1 MLFIKIKKNK
11 KKEEKNMEN
20 NKEQKPSSNVPK
32 SPSPQKEKEEYENKK
47 SYASQRYS
55 RSHSRSHSPHH
66 SRSHHRS
73 DNYSRKPYYRYSRS
87 PRMKYH
93 RKTSRENSAE
103 NTGNVLYVSNF
114 PKYLRDDEIK
124 EKFDKY
130 GKVINI
136 NIIKEPHSKENRG
149 FGFVTFDSSKD
160 AQKAMNEINNMV
172 INGKEIKVEISKRS
186 KPHKPTPGVYLGPK
200 SDYYRRRYDRNFYY
214 RGRERSRS
222 RSRSYDRYNR
232 HSGRNSRSR
241 SRSRSRSFNRGRR

>member
-1 MLFIKIKKNK
+1 
-11 KKEEKNMEN
+11 MEN
-20 NKEQKPSSNVPK
+20 QEQKPQSTLQPSR
-32 SPSPQKEKEEYENKK
+32 SPSQKDKQHYDQKK
-47 SYASQRYS
+47 SIPSERYRSHS
-55 RSHSRSHSPHH
+55 RSHSHSHSPHH
-66 SRSHHRS
+66 SRSYHRT
-73 DNYSRKPYYRYSRS
+73 DNYNRKQYYRSSRS
-87 PRMKYH
+87 PPIKYH

-114 PKYLRDDEIK
+114 PKYMKDDEIK

-130 GKVINI
+130 GKVIDI

-149 FGFVTFDSSKD
+149 FGFVTYDSAKD
-160 AQKAMNEINNMV
+160 AQKAINEINNTC

-200 SDYYRRRYDRNFYY
+200 SDYHRKRYDRNFYY

-232 HSGRNSRSR
+232 YNRHSGRNSRSR
-241 SRSRSRSFNRGRR
+241 SRSRSRSINRGRR